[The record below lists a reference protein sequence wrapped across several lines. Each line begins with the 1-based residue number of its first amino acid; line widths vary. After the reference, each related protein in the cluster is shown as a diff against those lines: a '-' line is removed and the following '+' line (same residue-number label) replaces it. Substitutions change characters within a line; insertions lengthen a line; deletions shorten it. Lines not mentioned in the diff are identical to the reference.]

1 MGPTS
6 ECQNIDLAGLY
17 NQTSQSTQAIMST
30 EESAIFEKEK
40 SKLLDEITKVS
51 TGRQRRAKAFSR
63 NPLNPSESRRSDI
76 ARQFYQQST

>member
-1 MGPTS
+1 
-6 ECQNIDLAGLY
+6 
-17 NQTSQSTQAIMST
+17 MST

-51 TGRQRRAKAFSR
+51 TGRQRRTKAFSP

-76 ARQFYQQST
+76 TRQFYQQSA